1 MPTEP
6 KEIRDQASR
15 WLEDAPGQLTVLR
28 RLVNGYEHL
37 IEATQAAERELERLR
52 SLNFENEQ
60 LRTRIE
66 ASEHET
72 GRLRQELGQL
82 RAEVERMTR
91 ERDELA
97 ATVAQSLDDVLS
109 RLRARSELAS
119 GAAG

>member
-1 MPTEP
+1 MPAEP

-15 WLEDAPGQLTVLR
+15 WLEDASGQLTILR

-37 IEATQAAERELERLR
+37 VEATQAAERELERLR

-66 ASEHET
+66 ASEHEV
-72 GRLRQELGQL
+72 GRLRQELGHL
-82 RAEVERMTR
+82 RAEVERAAR

-97 ATVAQSLDDVLS
+97 NTVAQSLDDVLS
-109 RLRARSELAS
+109 RLRARSELTS

>member
-1 MPTEP
+1 M
-6 KEIRDQASR
+6 
-15 WLEDAPGQLTVLR
+15 
-28 RLVNGYEHL
+28 
-37 IEATQAAERELERLR
+37 ERLR
-52 SLNFENEQ
+52 GLNFENEQ

-82 RAEVERMTR
+82 RAEVERVAR

-109 RLRARSELAS
+109 RLRARSELTS
-119 GAAG
+119 GAAS